1 MKKAFIILAFIIAL
15 LGVGFALYANK
26 VLSETTIYSNVYVE
40 DINLGGL
47 SISDASKL
55 LTTKY
60 DTGSIS
66 FAYHSSHRMYDLKRL
81 GYEYDID
88 QSVQEAF
95 NIGRDRDIFS
105 NVLQVFLLERGYSQ
119 HVTIDKKENF
129 AAFEKV
135 FDELEQSINIEPVDA
150 QIIIE
155 STISVIEGKKGRK
168 VDRAALSQKV
178 KKYLENPDSSPIEV
192 PVIEEDE
199 KIKADYLRQI
209 NGIIGEYHTTFNNR
223 ILGRNHN
230 IRLAASRIDH
240 VLLQPGEVF
249 SFNEKN
255 GEISVAAGY
264 VDAPVIVKGEL
275 QEGVGGGVCQV
286 TSTLYNSVLLSDLK
300 IVERKSH
307 SIPSGYVPVGRDAT
321 IFGNIIDF
329 KFANDKEYPIYIRS
343 YVHGNTVKVIIYG
356 DVNRHPKVSLT
367 STVSEVIP
375 KTIQKI
381 NDATL
386 PLGKEEIE
394 KPGRDG
400 IKSVTH
406 LTVNGVTRIV
416 SKDHYPMAPET
427 IRIGTGPAE
436 MQSPLLQ
443 PDKDPSVF
451 VPELNIFEPINP

>member
-1 MKKAFIILAFIIAL
+1 MKKVLIMSALIIFV
-15 LGVGFALYANK
+15 LGTVFGLYANK
-26 VLSETTIYSNVYVE
+26 VLDETVIYPNVYVE
-40 DINLGGL
+40 DVDLGGL
-47 SISDASKL
+47 NPNDASKL
-55 LTTKY
+55 LEKKY
-60 DTGSIS
+60 DTGSIVFS
-66 FAYHSSHRMYDLKRL
+66 YQSSRRIYDLKQL

-88 QSVQEAF
+88 KAVQEAF
-95 NIGRDRDIFS
+95 NIGREKDIFS
-105 NVLQVFLLERGYSQ
+105 NVLKVFLLERGYSER
-119 HVTIDKKENF
+119 VGIDKKEKF
-129 AAFEKV
+129 DSFEKV

-155 STISVIEGKKGRK
+155 SAISVIEGKKGRK
-168 VDRAALSQKV
+168 VDRAVLSERV
-178 KKYLENPDSSPIEV
+178 KKYLENPDSLSVEV
-192 PVIEEDE
+192 PVLEEDE

-240 VLLQPGEVF
+240 VLLHPGEVF

-255 GEISVAAGY
+255 GEISVASGY

-286 TSTLYNSVLLSDLK
+286 SSTLYNSVLLSDLK
-300 IVERKSH
+300 IVERRNH

-321 IFGNIIDF
+321 VFGNIIDF
-329 KFANDKEYPIYIRS
+329 KFENDKEYPIYIRS
-343 YVHGNTVKVIIYG
+343 YVQGNTVKVIIYG
-356 DVNRHPKVSLT
+356 DVNRHPKVTLT

-381 NDATL
+381 NDPTL

-400 IKSVTH
+400 LRSVTRV
-406 LTVNGVTRIV
+406 TVNGVTRIV

-427 IRIGTGPAE
+427 IRIGTGPAKME
-436 MQSPLLQ
+436 SPLLE
-443 PDKDPSVF
+443 PGKDPSVF